1 MPFRNAEAA
10 HVLMNLEGK
19 VLLAVAR
26 GDSLRRE
33 RVR

>member
-1 MPFRNAEAA
+1 MPCKTAEAA
-10 HVLMNLEGK
+10 QVLMNLEGK

-26 GDSLRRE
+26 GDSLRRV